1 MDIMTPRKWD
11 QGPKRKCTNGP
22 HGILIGFFQ
31 NAYQTAIFG
40 SNGSRILNHKVFI
53 MPS

>member
-22 HGILIGFFQ
+22 HGILIGFSKLLTKLQFLD
-31 NAYQTAIFG
+31 QTVV
-40 SNGSRILNHKVFI
+40 VF
-53 MPS
+53 